1 MGVSIATLGVGMTA
15 DTAGLQAGLNKA
27 ASSVGKFT
35 NDVDSSTSKLAGF
48 SSKLTGMIGPLT
60 TLIGIGGAGAFFSKG
75 IIDASQLE
83 KDVLAIETLTGSVQ
97 IAEQTME
104 NLQQF
109 AASTPFQMGDLTQ
122 ATKMLLA
129 FGIEAENV
137 QDHLFVLGNLAA
149 VSGAS
154 VSELAQIFGKVKAQ
168 GKVTAE
174 TLDQL
179 AERAIPVGPALAK
192 HFGVAET
199 AIRDMV
205 SKGLVQ
211 FSDLQAALF
220 NVAGAGG
227 KLGDAMSK
235 MSETTAGQFS
245 TLQDNI
251 SMLGIEIAEAF
262 LPLLNQIMESA
273 IGVAQSLTSFVK
285 SAKSIGDSMSKATGG
300 LISFNSGLKFLR
312 IAIFTAA
319 IPAVI
324 RMIKT
329 LKNLAKAAIVAQAS
343 TGIGLVTAL
352 GSLAAALA
360 LEMGIDAM
368 FGPIEEGAENAGK
381 EVGKL
386 TKSLEDLKKQHESIA
401 KIEAIGTPDA
411 KEKQED
417 LSGKSMQELQQLQ
430 SGIVELDKRRLDLLK
445 EASAH
450 IIEMKEDGRDFTKI
464 QKGIIRLQSQHNEEL
479 KRHKKIQD
487 EINKRKKD
495 QETRAKR
502 FTDSLQTQAEK
513 YQQQIKEIEELRAAG
528 AFGAGK
534 TGDAIAAQLTAKIEA
549 KIQSDVDKVVEAQE
563 QSRQRT
569 EQRLLDA
576 HKQGVENAA
585 KNATTQLI
593 RTGSKEMFEQVAKAQ
608 FKKENPLATFQK
620 KSTKIATDQ
629 LRELK
634 NINNNLGKLGGDRVA
649 GANAPAAPKIIEV
662 GLGA

>member
-1 MGVSIATLGVGMTA
+1 VGVSIATLGVGMTA
-15 DTAGLQAGLNKA
+15 DTAGLQSGLNKA
-27 ASSVGKFT
+27 ASSVGEFT

-97 IAEQTME
+97 IAEQTMK
-104 NLQQF
+104 NLQKF

-137 QDHLFVLGNLAA
+137 QDNLFVLGNLAA

-179 AERAIPVGPALAK
+179 AERAIPVGPALAE

-205 SKGLVQ
+205 SKGLIS
-211 FSDLQAALF
+211 FEDLQQALF

-227 KLGDAMSK
+227 ELGDAMSK

-262 LPLLNQIMESA
+262 LPILNQIMESA
-273 IGVAQSLTSFVK
+273 ISVAQGLTSFVK
-285 SAKSIGDSMSKATGG
+285 SAKAIGDSMSNATGG

-319 IPAVI
+319 IPAAI
-324 RMIKT
+324 KMIKT

-343 TGIGLVTAL
+343 TGIGLVTAFA
-352 GSLAAALA
+352 SLAGAMA

-368 FGPIEEGAENAGK
+368 FDPIEEGAAGAA
-381 EVGKL
+381 EGVGQL
-386 TKSLEDLKKQHESIA
+386 TKSLEQLEQQQKRVSNMQ
-401 KIEAIGTPDA
+401 AIGTPAAETTQDTELS
-411 KEKQED
+411 KSTESLERIKQNIE
-417 LSGKSMQELQQLQ
+417 
-430 SGIVELDKRRLDLLK
+430 ELDAGRVEFMKKLADEIVRLK
-445 EASAH
+445 EAGEDYEEQQKKLNKLQAVH
-450 IIEMKEDGRDFTKI
+450 NKE
-464 QKGIIRLQSQHNEEL
+464 LE
-479 KRHKKIQD
+479 RHKKLQD

-495 QETRAKR
+495 QEARAKKL
-502 FTDSLQTQAEK
+502 TDSLETQAEK
-513 YQQQIKEIEELRAAG
+513 YQKQLDEIEELRKAG
-528 AFGAGK
+528 AFGEGAA
-534 TGDAIAAQLTAKIEA
+534 GDAIAAKLTFKVQQ

-563 QSRQRT
+563 RARKQT
-569 EQRLLDA
+569 EKNLLDA
-576 HKQGVENAA
+576 HKRGVENAA
-585 KNATTQLI
+585 KNAT
-593 RTGSKEMFEQVAKAQ
+593 SE
-608 FKKENPLATFQK
+608 LA
-620 KSTKIATDQ
+620 
-629 LRELK
+629 L
-634 NINNNLGKLGGDRVA
+634 
-649 GANAPAAPKIIEV
+649 
-662 GLGA
+662 

>member
-129 FGIEAENV
+129 FGIQAENV

-273 IGVAQSLTSFVK
+273 IRVAQGLKSFVK
-285 SAKSIGDSMSKATGG
+285 SARAIGEAMSKSSKG
-300 LISFNSGLKFLR
+300 LISFNSALKFLR
-312 IAIFTAA
+312 IAAFTAV
-319 IPAVI
+319 IPAI
-324 RMIKT
+324 IK
-329 LKNLAKAAIVAQAS
+329 IVKDLEKQAQA
-343 TGIGLVTAL
+343 IG
-352 GSLAAALA
+352 
-360 LEMGIDAM
+360 
-368 FGPIEEGAENAGK
+368 N
-381 EVGKL
+381 
-386 TKSLEDLKKQHESIA
+386 
-401 KIEAIGTPDA
+401 IEAIGS
-411 KEKQED
+411 KEPEQDKFAGRSLQDLEQMKSKIESVDQERVD
-417 LSGKSMQELQQLQ
+417 LMQ
-430 SGIVELDKRRLDLLK
+430 RL
-445 EASAH
+445 AARVV
-450 IIEMKEDGRDFTKI
+450 EMKKDGEDFERF
-464 QKGIIRLQSQHNEEL
+464 QKGINTLQKQHNDEL
-479 KRHKKIQD
+479 KRHKELED
-487 EINKRKKD
+487 EILKRKKD
-495 QETRAKR
+495 QKKAAQEQENQAKR
-502 FTDSLQTQAEK
+502 LVDSLATQSDK
-513 YQQQIKEIEELRAAG
+513 YQQQIDEIERLREAG
-528 AFGAGK
+528 AFGAGDV
-534 TGDAIAAQLTAKIEA
+534 GDAIAAELTAKVEA
-549 KIQSDVDKVVEAQE
+549 KVQSDIDAIIQKQNEQE
-563 QSRQRT
+563 K
-569 EQRLLDA
+569 QRLEAWERAAD
-576 HKQGVENAA
+576 NAA
-585 KNATTQLI
+585 KDSTTGLV
-593 RTGSKEMFEQVAKAQ
+593 RAGSKEMFEQVAKAQ
-608 FKKENPLATFQK
+608 FKKDNPLASFQK
-620 KSTKIATDQ
+620 KNNETAKKQ
-629 LRELK
+629 LDELRDV
-634 NINNNLGKLGGDRVA
+634 NVNLRNLSGVVSGDGMAAAGGP
-649 GANAPAAPKIIEV
+649 NSNTIQPV
-662 GLGA
+662 GLGG

>member
-262 LPLLNQIMESA
+262 LPTLNEIMQSAISVAQGLKSFMESA
-273 IGVAQSLTSFVK
+273 K
-285 SAKSIGDSMSKATGG
+285 SVGDSMSNATNG
-300 LISFNSGLKFLR
+300 LVSFNSGLKFLR

-319 IPAVI
+319 IPAAI
-324 RMIKT
+324 KMIKT

-343 TGIGLVTAL
+343 TGVGLVTAL
-352 GSLAAALA
+352 GSLAAAMA

-368 FGPIEEGAENAGK
+368 FGPIEEGAAGAT
-381 EVGKL
+381 EGVGKL
-386 TKSLEDLKKQHESIA
+386 TKSLEQLEQQQQRVSNLQ
-401 KIEAIGTPDA
+401 AIGTPAAETTQDTELS
-411 KEKQED
+411 KSTESLEQIKQNIE
-417 LSGKSMQELQQLQ
+417 
-430 SGIVELDKRRLDLLK
+430 ELDAGRVEFMQKLADEILHLK
-445 EASAH
+445 AAG
-450 IIEMKEDGRDFTKI
+450 EDYEEQ
-464 QKGIIRLQSQHNEEL
+464 QKKLNKLQAVHNEEL
-479 KRHKKIQD
+479 ERHKKIQD

-528 AFGAGK
+528 AFGSGE
-534 TGDAIAAQLTAKIEA
+534 TGDAIAAQLTTKIEA
-549 KIQSDVDKVVEAQE
+549 KIQSDIDKVVEAQE
-563 QSRQRT
+563 QSRQQT

-585 KNATTQLI
+585 KNATTQLV
-593 RTGSKEMFEQVAKAQ
+593 RAGSKEMFEQVAKAQ

-620 KSTKIATDQ
+620 KSNKIATDQ

-634 NINNNLGKLGGDRVA
+634 NINNNIGKLGGDRVA
-649 GANAPAAPKIIEV
+649 GGKAPPLDVVEV